1 MSDRSQFIQH
11 VQGETLPELIGELWR
26 LEELDAYQRGMVRQ
40 LLEHCAARDWVK
52 AYDVFV
58 GYFMANLLGFQM
70 LQFDIALKF
79 DRILSLLGEKVA
91 SHSGGAAAASS
102 PAKKAKKSLRG
113 TKACP
118 DCGARYGTR
127 KKKCDKCDYQFPV
140 KSKVKNNDEGSSG
153 TTSSEPERVKKRD
166 SGAAASSP
174 PAKKAKK
181 SLKGTKACPV
191 CGARYGTRK
200 KKCDKCG
207 YQFPVKSKA
216 NKKDEGSSEAVAV
229 SSSEPEETGPFDL
242 NGFYPLYN
250 TERGAAVAGDGT
262 THSHD
267 IDGVTYYMPNGVEYY
282 HGNHTSTAEEPNKEE
297 SAVSPTLTRKT
308 NGTPY
313 EVPNL
318 TEGTEQPDQSG
329 AAALVI
335 GDEARVTTAPTVI
348 SENNA
353 EAKEGEANED
363 GFDNPPGL
371 NTSDV
376 VEIRLK
382 PIWRKKLFK
391 EDGQDFVRGKEG
403 DDKKAVQKIHDIL
416 TKKKVK
422 KYFVDF
428 PANSVKKWQN
438 QHIRAEWKQT
448 HDTKPPKKLDES
460 DELVVHWRNKQPPEI
475 EPLPIFLPEDDGQ
488 FLVEDMSA
496 AMISV
501 YLEDA
506 DDSGNFKFKFKS
518 DILLKYVEW
527 RQLPD
532 LPVGAPYDKVRFQ
545 AALDCLHTFGAAGRP
560 FHNDSKSIMLLSDY
574 ASTLDKV
581 VHQAQKALD
590 ERIAARENR
599 SGGEFKDPE
608 MGRFEEG
615 LARATGVAN
624 WDRDP
629 PLVFDASFV
638 EQLPPTA
645 EEVEQYL
652 EDEHVQRQL
661 FIRQWAVTCAM
672 QQMPDG
678 SKRGEEAQLFEIKF
692 EGDSTWY
699 AAKVVRN
706 DPVNSVVEYAYVNPP
721 EDDQDWSNGELDFA
735 LDTFRL
741 VQAMAPDDGVITET
755 SIEEEDAEQIAQDEE
770 EDDAESSEDEGEED
784 ELMGEDVQVQYMDA
798 AGNLMIGTVTAK
810 RLREDVAADD
820 PLRVTDP
827 YEYNVDGVW
836 VGGDKLSKDEDV
848 DYETDD
854 EVLCPD
860 GVTRK
865 IESTSGDLAFFA
877 DYEGHDGVTFEEL
890 DEAKLAAVDAE
901 ESAAVAE
908 EEKELHEVDTQ
919 KTRKWRGRTV
929 RVIEPLEP
937 YVTHIKEEF
946 YGIDVEEWQNEKIR
960 EHWRESHDTEPPT
973 KSQKFNE
980 SDPLVIEWRNKQ
992 PPEFEP
998 LKQYEEGH
1006 VIGDIVTDDEGT
1018 IWKLVRF
1025 TDSGADWEEVAAEH
1039 GAEAEATPAEEET
1052 LSLNIPY
1059 TKYSQK
1065 EWKEMKKKQE
1075 VSKDDDQ
1082 IELVDL
1088 QDVSSG
1094 EIFREQIAD
1103 ELDQEHY
1110 AADKGSDDE
1119 VDEDEMEEDEA
1130 AEQEADDV
1138 VSSDDAVSSEEEG
1151 ESEPEDVLA
1160 EDDLGVSDAAE
1171 ETDEESAGEED

>member
-1 MSDRSQFIQH
+1 MSDSSRFIQH

-26 LEELDAYQRGMVRQ
+26 LEGLDTYQRGMVRQ

-52 AYDVFV
+52 AYDVFE

-70 LQFDIALKF
+70 LQFDIVLKF

-102 PAKKAKKSLRG
+102 P
-113 TKACP
+113 
-118 DCGARYGTR
+118 
-127 KKKCDKCDYQFPV
+127 V
-140 KSKVKNNDEGSSG
+140 
-153 TTSSEPERVKKRD
+153 
-166 SGAAASSP
+166 
-174 PAKKAKK
+174 KKAKK

-216 NKKDEGSSEAVAV
+216 NKKDEGSSGAA
-229 SSSEPEETGPFDL
+229 SSEPEETGLFD
-242 NGFYPLYN
+242 
-250 TERGAAVAGDGT
+250 
-262 THSHD
+262 S
-267 IDGVTYYMPNGVEYY
+267 
-282 HGNHTSTAEEPNKEE
+282 KEE
-297 SAVSPTLTRKT
+297 SAVSPTLTRQT

-329 AAALVI
+329 AAVLVI
-335 GDEARVTTAPTVI
+335 GDEARVTTVPTVI
-348 SENNA
+348 SENNT
-353 EAKEGEANED
+353 EAKESTGDEANED
-363 GFDNPPGL
+363 VFDNPPGL

-376 VEIRLK
+376 VEIRVK

-391 EDGQDFVRGKEG
+391 EDGQKFVRGKEG
-403 DDKKAVQKIHDIL
+403 DDKKAVKNIHDIL
-416 TKKKVK
+416 TKKNVN
-422 KYFVDF
+422 KYWRNF

-448 HDTKPPKKLDES
+448 RDTKPPKKLDES
-460 DELVVHWRNKQPPEI
+460 DLLVVHWRSKQPPEI

-545 AALDCLHTFGAAGRP
+545 AALDCLHTFGGAGRP

-590 ERIAARENR
+590 ERIAAHENR

-608 MGRFEEG
+608 MGRFEEE

-721 EDDQDWSNGELDFA
+721 EDGQDWSNGELDFA

-901 ESAAVAE
+901 EGAAAAE

-937 YVTHIKEEF
+937 YLTRVKEE
-946 YGIDVEEWQNEKIR
+946 EK
-960 EHWRESHDTEPPT
+960 TPP
-973 KSQKFNE
+973 FN
-980 SDPLVIEWRNKQ
+980 V
-992 PPEFEP
+992 
-998 LKQYEEGH
+998 
-1006 VIGDIVTDDEGT
+1006 
-1018 IWKLVRF
+1018 
-1025 TDSGADWEEVAAEH
+1025 
-1039 GAEAEATPAEEET
+1039 
-1052 LSLNIPY
+1052 PY
-1059 TKYSQK
+1059 TTFSDA
-1065 EWKEMKKKQE
+1065 EWTDMKKKNE

-1119 VDEDEMEEDEA
+1119 VDEGKMEEDET
-1130 AEQEADDV
+1130 AEQEADDDA
-1138 VSSDDAVSSEEEG
+1138 VSSDDAACSEEEG
-1151 ESEPEDVLA
+1151 ESEPE
-1160 EDDLGVSDAAE
+1160 EDILVSDAAE
-1171 ETDEESAGEED
+1171 ETDEESAEESAGESAGEED

>member
-1 MSDRSQFIQH
+1 MGSLS
-11 VQGETLPELIGELWR
+11 ELIRELAH
-26 LEELDAYQRGMVRQ
+26 LDGLDASEKAMVRL
-40 LLEHCAARDWVK
+40 LLEHCATRDWHK
-52 AYDVFV
+52 ALDVFEQ
-58 GYFMANLLGFQM
+58 YFMQHVLVFQSRF
-70 LQFDIALKF
+70 FDIGPKF
-79 DRILSLLGEKVA
+79 HRIQDLLRQRA
-91 SHSGGAAAASS
+91 ASGGAAASS
-102 PAKKAKKSLRG
+102 PPAKKAKKSLRG

-118 DCGARYGTR
+118 VCGTR
-127 KKKCDKCDYQFPV
+127 W
-140 KSKVKNNDEGSSG
+140 
-153 TTSSEPERVKKRD
+153 
-166 SGAAASSP
+166 
-174 PAKKAKK
+174 
-181 SLKGTKACPV
+181 
-191 CGARYGTRK
+191 GTRK

-207 YQFPVKSKA
+207 YQFRVKSKSE
-216 NKKDEGSSEAVAV
+216 KKNDGSTGAVAL

-250 TERGAAVAGDGT
+250 TERGAAAAGDGT
-262 THSHD
+262 THLHD
-267 IDGVTYYMPNGVEYY
+267 IDGVTYYMPNGIEYY
-282 HGNHTSTAEEPNKEE
+282 HGNHAPAAEEPDKEE
-297 SAVSPTLTRKT
+297 SAVTPTLTRQT
-308 NGTPY
+308 NGTRHEAPNIP
-313 EVPNL
+313 EDADVPD
-318 TEGTEQPDQSG
+318 TSG
-329 AAALVI
+329 AAALAV
-335 GDEARVTTAPTVI
+335 DERAPAAAAVEP
-348 SENNA
+348 ENTG
-353 EAKEGEANED
+353 EAKEGEVKED
-363 GFDNPPGL
+363 VFDSPPVL

-382 PIWRKKLFK
+382 PIWRQKLFK
-391 EDGQDFVRGKEG
+391 EDGQKFVRGKEG

-416 TKKKVK
+416 TKKNVK
-422 KYFVDF
+422 KILADF
-428 PANSVKKWQN
+428 PVKSVKSWQN
-438 QHIRAEWKQT
+438 KQIRTEWKQT
-448 HDTKPPKKLDES
+448 RDTKPPQTLDES
-460 DELVVHWRNKQPPEI
+460 DPLVVHWRNKQPPEI
-475 EPLPIFLPEDDGQ
+475 EPLPIFMPEDDGQ

-501 YLEDA
+501 YLEDT

-532 LPVGAPYDKVRFQ
+532 LPVGAPDDKVRFQ
-545 AALDCLHTFGAAGRP
+545 AALDCLHTFGGAGRP

-590 ERIAARENR
+590 KRIAARESH

-608 MGRFEEG
+608 MGRFEEE

-629 PLVFDASFV
+629 PLEFDASFV
-638 EQLPPTA
+638 ERVPATA
-645 EEVEQYL
+645 AEVEQYL

-661 FIRQWAVTCAM
+661 FIRQWAVACAM
-672 QQMPDG
+672 LQMPDG

-692 EGDSTWY
+692 EGDPTWY
-699 AAKVVRN
+699 AVKVVRN

-721 EDDQDWSNGELDFA
+721 EDGQDWSNAELDFA

-741 VQAMAPDDGVITET
+741 VEAMASDDGVVTET

-784 ELMGEDVQVQYMDA
+784 ELMGEDVFVEYVNASGD
-798 AGNLMIGTVTAK
+798 LMVGKVLNR

-827 YEYNVDGVW
+827 YEYDVDGVW
-836 VGGDKLSKDEDV
+836 VGSEHLSQQDGK

-854 EVLCPD
+854 DVTCPD

-865 IESTSGDLAFFA
+865 IESTGGDLAFFE
-877 DYEGHDGVTFEEL
+877 DYAGDDGVTFDEL

-901 ESAAVAE
+901 EGAAAAE

-937 YVTHIKEEF
+937 YLTRVK
-946 YGIDVEEWQNEKIR
+946 
-960 EHWRESHDTEPPT
+960 
-973 KSQKFNE
+973 
-980 SDPLVIEWRNKQ
+980 
-992 PPEFEP
+992 
-998 LKQYEEGH
+998 
-1006 VIGDIVTDDEGT
+1006 
-1018 IWKLVRF
+1018 
-1025 TDSGADWEEVAAEH
+1025 
-1039 GAEAEATPAEEET
+1039 AEEKT
-1052 LSLNIPY
+1052 PPFNLPY
-1059 TKYSQK
+1059 TKFSDA
-1065 EWKEMKKKQE
+1065 EWKEKKKKQE

-1103 ELDQEHY
+1103 ELDQDHFV
-1110 AADKGSDDE
+1110 AGKDSDDE

-1130 AEQEADDV
+1130 AEQEADDA
-1138 VSSDDAVSSEEEG
+1138 VSSDDAASSEEEDEP
-1151 ESEPEDVLA
+1151 ESEPEDDIL
-1160 EDDLGVSDAAE
+1160 VSDAGQ
-1171 ETDEESAGEED
+1171 ETDAESGQESDNEEEKNVDGD